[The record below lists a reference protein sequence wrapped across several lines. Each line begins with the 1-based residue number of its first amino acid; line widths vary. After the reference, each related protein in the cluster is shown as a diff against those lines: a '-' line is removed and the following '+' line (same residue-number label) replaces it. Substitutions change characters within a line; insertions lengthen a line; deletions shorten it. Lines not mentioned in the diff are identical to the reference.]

1 MTSSRRAGGPGS
13 PSPRVFVYW
22 DYACPY
28 SYIVAHRLDLLARER
43 PLDPVWRP
51 LAPDPSPPAVGPGE
65 ALTAPER
72 QEVERSAREAGLPLR
87 LPSFATDTRNA
98 LQAAELARDIGRG
111 AFARLHAAL
120 FRAYLAEGRDIGDPA
135 VLLDVART
143 AGVDAVAVEMAL
155 EDGRYE
161 RELDQA
167 REEAGRYGIRGT
179 PTLLFGRFM
188 VVGAAPLEELRRAA
202 ELAAEELAAGGEPG
216 GAGTT

>member
-1 MTSSRRAGGPGS
+1 MTSSPRAGGPGS
-13 PSPRVFVYW
+13 PSPQVFVYW

-28 SYIVAHRLDLLARER
+28 SYIVAHRLDLLDRER

-51 LAPDPSPPAVGPGE
+51 LAPDPSPPSVGPGE

-98 LQAAELARDIGRG
+98 LQAAEFARDIGRG

-120 FRAYLAEGRDIGDPA
+120 FRAYLAEGRDIGDSA
-135 VLLDVART
+135 VLLDVARM
-143 AGVDAVAVEMAL
+143 AGVDPVAVEMAL

-161 RELDQA
+161 GELDQA

-202 ELAAEELAAGGEPG
+202 ELAAGELAAGGEPG
-216 GAGTT
+216 GPGTT